1 MTWFDPVWFGLVQF
15 GLGLVR
21 SGPICSCLMWFESVW
36 FSLVQ
41 FGPVCSGLVGS
52 DLVLSGLVQF
62 GLVRSA
68 LVWSDLVSS
77 GLIRFSSEYNP
88 NKVSYTQ
95 GNHYWL
101 TQILEN
107 SKISLCRFHK
117 NSVSKLLHEKKGV
130 TL

>member
-1 MTWFDPVWFGLVQF
+1 MIPSGPVWSGLIWFDPVWFGLVWF
-15 GLGLVR
+15 GPGLVQSCPIW
-21 SGPICSCLMWFESVW
+21 SGLIWFESVW
-36 FSLVQ
+36 SGLVR
-41 FGPVCSGLVGS
+41 FGPVCSG
-52 DLVLSGLVQF
+52 
-62 GLVRSA
+62 

-95 GNHYWL
+95 GNYYWL

-117 NSVSKLLHEKKGV
+117 NSVSKLLHEKKGA